1 MAIDLMCNSRGQ
13 ERMWVLLS
21 RIEISP
27 DLGLKST
34 LRLYYKSVAA
44 QTKCDGFGLARCNF
58 CLIPTHNKIWRLVT
72 QITRLSF
79 KAYLIKN
86 SHFPQQVMTSLILYD
101 VTISLTE
108 EFVNTEIDKSC
119 CTRFNWRLYQQQ
131 QQQQN
136 NESKSKAAYY
146 YVSVWRQQASPPSVS
161 MTTTMTMMSLCRAL
175 VLSGSCLVLSP
186 ESSF

>member
-21 RIEISP
+21 WIEISP

-86 SHFPQQVMTSLILYD
+86 SHFPQQVMTSSMLYD

-108 EFVNTEIDKSC
+108 EFVKRACLLTSHRHVVVSGFALWFVILLLLIEISVKPI
-119 CTRFNWRLYQQQ
+119 RLPYR
-131 QQQQN
+131 N
-136 NESKSKAAYY
+136 SRTAAVGGHKA
-146 YVSVWRQQASPPSVS
+146 
-161 MTTTMTMMSLCRAL
+161 
-175 VLSGSCLVLSP
+175 
-186 ESSF
+186 